1 VATSPG
7 LSHADESAGT
17 GFLVRAAQPRERRR
31 QVLDGAP
38 VADRDRGGTASGGSR
53 QIRLF
58 VRVDRWVGS
67 AASENVS
74 DIYVAGQDR

>member
-1 VATSPG
+1 M
-7 LSHADESAGT
+7 
-17 GFLVRAAQPRERRR
+17 
-31 QVLDGAP
+31 
-38 VADRDRGGTASGGSR
+38 SGMR